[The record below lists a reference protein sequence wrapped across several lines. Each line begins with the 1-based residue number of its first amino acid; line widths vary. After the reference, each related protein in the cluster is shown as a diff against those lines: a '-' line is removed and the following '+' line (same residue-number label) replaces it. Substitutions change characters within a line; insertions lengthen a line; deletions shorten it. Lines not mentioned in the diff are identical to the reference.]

1 MAGLRGAGNPA
12 AMSETTA
19 ALRSEVR
26 EFLDDARSA
35 GRFTPDVDAWF
46 FGFDPEFT
54 KALARRGWIGMTW
67 PREYGGGGRSA
78 HERLVVIEELLA
90 AGAPMN
96 AHWVSDRQMGPS
108 LLRYGSEEQRMRFL
122 PAIVQGELYT
132 AIGMSERG
140 SGSDLSSV
148 SSRAVRVPGGWSLT
162 GSKIWMGNAHRAH
175 VAVVLC
181 RTSEDSDRSQ
191 ALSQLIV
198 DLSSPGISV
207 RPIITLLGTPHFCE
221 VQFTEV
227 FVPDGM
233 LLGREGDGWEQVT
246 AELAVERGGPER
258 MLSTFPL
265 LARVLDLLGGGWS
278 DESSETVGRLSV
290 RLIALRRMASALV
303 EQDHSDLIHRA
314 RIAAF
319 KELGTRFEADLTD
332 AVRDVVDRS
341 AIDDPVLGSL
351 LRKAILTAPAASLR
365 GGTTEIM
372 RGIIARAVS

>member
-1 MAGLRGAGNPA
+1 MSGA
-12 AMSETTA
+12 TV
-19 ALRSEVR
+19 ALRAEVR

-35 GRFTPDVDAWF
+35 GRFTPDVDGWF

-54 KALARRGWIGMTW
+54 KSLAERGWIGMTW
-67 PREYGGGGRSA
+67 PRDYGGGDRSA
-78 HERLVVIEELLA
+78 RERLIVIEELLA

-108 LLRYGSEEQRMRFL
+108 LLRYGSEDQRARFL
-122 PAIVQGELYT
+122 PAIARGELFT

-148 SSRAVRVPGGWSLT
+148 SSSAIRVPGGWSLT

-175 VAVVLC
+175 LAVVLC
-181 RTSEDSDRSQ
+181 RTSTDTDRSR

-221 VQFTEV
+221 VQFTDV
-227 FVPDGM
+227 FVPEDM
-233 LLGREGDGWEQVT
+233 LLGRAGDGWEQVT
-246 AELAVERGGPER
+246 TELAVERGGPER

-265 LARVLDLLGGGWS
+265 LARALDLLDDRAS
-278 DESSETVGRLSV
+278 AESAEVIGRLAI
-290 RLIALRRMASALV
+290 RLVALRSMASALL
-303 EQDHSDLIHRA
+303 EHDHADSMHRA

-332 AVRDVVDRS
+332 TVRDLVDRR
-341 AIDDPVLGSL
+341 AIEDPVLDEL
-351 LRKAILTAPAASLR
+351 IRKAILTAPAASLR